1 MITIAIIIILGI
13 VGIILINLRSST
25 QVLSL
30 FGSAYNVSSTVEQK
44 SVGSGLESAYI
55 EWDDVQNAT
64 GYNVYIFNNSTGS
77 YEQLD
82 NELIRKY
89 ADGSTSYWRAD
100 AVGLSAGHYTFR
112 IIPIING
119 AEDSSKQ
126 FDSAS
131 ISVQAHDRTGFAW
144 VNGETTG
151 AYNMDGTLK
160 ENANVLYITEET
172 KNTVSL
178 EVVTSSSGKT
188 ETAQGLQNILD
199 LYKKGYDDRPLDIR
213 FIGKVTDPDTLDG
226 GDIVISGNGSDKRI
240 DCGITLE
247 GIGEDTTLYG
257 YGIRIKN
264 ATNVEIRNIA
274 VMLTDSDE
282 GDNIGLQ
289 QENDHVWVHNCD
301 FFYGEAGSD
310 SDQAKGDGALDCKK
324 STYVTFSYNHFWDSG
339 KSNLLGLSEDTT
351 EGLYI
356 TYHHNWYDH
365 SDSRHPRIRFYS
377 AHVYNNYYDGNSKY
391 GVGACLGSSVL
402 VEGNYFRNCNKP
414 MMISMQGSDTSGTF
428 SKEDGGMIKAYN
440 NYMIGQKS
448 YIPYSE
454 DNKSFDAYEVS
465 SIDEKVPE
473 SVKSLQG
480 DNTYNNFD
488 TSSIMYSYTAD
499 SPEVAREKVEAYA
512 GRLNGGDFKWEFND
526 NEDDED
532 DGLNKELKSALENYE
547 SNLLSVGG
555 NSIDDPGQ
563 TTPEP
568 TPDPEPEE
576 IAVEGVGINAQNIT
590 LEVGET
596 TTVIATVLP
605 ENATNKNVTWS
616 SSEKDIASVD
626 NGLIT
631 GKSEGTATITVET
644 QDGNY
649 QASVEVNV
657 INPTEEEVTITGIDI
672 ASMPTKTTY
681 IKGEGLD
688 LTGGI
693 ITVTYSDD
701 TFTEVDMTSDEVEV
715 TGYDSNLVGNQT
727 LTISYEEQTTTFEI
741 TVRNEITGIAVA
753 TTPNKTSYTVGEEL
767 DLTGGVITVSYE
779 DGTTADVDMLSAEV
793 QVTGY
798 NSTQIG
804 NQTIT
809 VSYAG
814 HTATFNVTVRN
825 EVREIGIASAP
836 SKISYIRGEEL
847 ELAGG
852 VITVTYVDGSTEN
865 VDMTSEEVE
874 VTGYDRTELGTQTIT
889 VSYGGHTAQFEVEV
903 RNEVTGIALKN
914 TPSKTTYVRGEELD
928 LTGGVIT
935 ISYEDGTTTE
945 IDMTSELVETTGY
958 NSSSLGSQTITVS
971 YAGYTT
977 TFDIIV
983 KNEVTGISIKDL
995 PSKMTYVKGENID
1008 LSDGVL
1014 VVTYEDGTNAEV
1026 PMTANEIEVIGFD
1039 SSSEGTQ
1046 TVTISYAGY
1055 TATFGVTVKNE
1066 ATGITIE
1073 STPSKKTYVI
1083 GEEIDLT
1090 GGVLVVSYED
1100 GTVAEIPMTSDG
1112 IEITG
1117 YDSETAGTQT
1127 VTISYAGYTA
1137 TFDVT
1142 VEENNLNDNNDV
1154 NDNNNN
1160 NTNDNN
1166 QSDNNSNNSNNSGN
1180 SSNINDTDKDN
1191 TVIQGILPQTGIGR
1205 VILIVI
1211 AVVVINMIIISI
1223 KYRKYKNIK

>member
-100 AVGLSAGHYTFR
+100 AVGLSVGHYTFR

-681 IKGEGLD
+681 IKGEVLD

-935 ISYEDGTTTE
+935 VSYEDGTTTE

-1112 IEITG
+1112 IEIIG

>member
-289 QENDHVWVHNCD
+289 QENDHVWGHNCD

-681 IKGEGLD
+681 IKGEVLD

-779 DGTTADVDMLSAEV
+779 DGTTTDVDILSAEV
-793 QVTGY
+793 TATGY

-836 SKISYIRGEEL
+836 SKTSYIRGEEL

-935 ISYEDGTTTE
+935 VSYEDGTTTE

-1112 IEITG
+1112 IEIIG

>member
-1 MITIAIIIILGI
+1 MRKRLRNRSKILIIIAILIILSI
-13 VGIILINLRSST
+13 MGIILINLRSST
-25 QVLSL
+25 QAISL
-30 FGSAYNVSSTVEQK
+30 FGSAFNVSSTVEQK
-44 SVGSGLESAYI
+44 SVGSGFESAYI
-55 EWDDVQNAT
+55 EWDTVQNAT
-64 GYNVYIFNNSTGS
+64 GYNVYIFNNSTGN

-100 AVGLSAGHYTFR
+100 AVGLSAGNYTFR

-144 VNGETTG
+144 VDGETTG

-160 ENANVLYITEET
+160 DNAVVLYITEDT

-178 EVVTSSSGKT
+178 EVVTSSNGRT

-213 FIGKVTDPDTLDG
+213 FIGKVTDPDTLEG
-226 GDIVISGNGSDKRI
+226 GDIVISGNGSSNRI

-247 GIGEDTTLYG
+247 GIGEDATLYG
-257 YGIRIKN
+257 YGIRLKN

-324 STYVTFSYNHFWDSG
+324 STYVTFSYNHFFDTG
-339 KSNLLGLSEDTT
+339 KSNLLGLSENTT

-391 GVGACLGSSVL
+391 GVGSCEGASVL
-402 VEGNYFRNCNKP
+402 VEGNYFRNCKYP
-414 MMISMQGSDTSGTF
+414 MMISMQGSDTGTF
-428 SKEDGGMIKAYN
+428 SNEDGGIIKAYN
-440 NYMIGQKS
+440 NYMVGQES

-454 DNKSFDAYEVS
+454 DNEDFDAYEVS
-465 SIDEKVPE
+465 SIDEEIPS
-473 SVKSLQG
+473 SVTTSKG
-480 DNTYNNFD
+480 GKTYNNFD
-488 TSSIMYSYTAD
+488 TSNIMYSYTAD

-512 GRLNGGDFKWEFND
+512 GRLNGGDFKWKFND
-526 NEDDED
+526 EEDDED
-532 DGLNKELKSALENYE
+532 DGVNEALKSALENYA

-576 IAVEGVGINAQNIT
+576 VPVEGVGINAQNIT

-596 TTVIATVLP
+596 ATVIATVLP
-605 ENATNKNVTWS
+605 DNATNKNVTWS
-616 SSEKDIASVD
+616 SSEEDIASVD

-688 LTGGI
+688 LTGGV

-701 TFTEVDMTSDEVEV
+701 TFTEVDMLSAEVEV
-715 TGYDSNLVGNQT
+715 TGYDSNQVGNQT
-727 LTISYEEQTTTFEI
+727 ITISYEGHTTTFEVE
-741 TVRNEITGIAVA
+741 VRNEVTGISVK
-753 TTPNKTSYTVGEEL
+753 TTPSKTSYVVEEEL

-779 DGTTADVDMLSAEV
+779 DGTTTEV
-793 QVTGY
+793 NMTSDEVTATGY
-798 NSTQIG
+798 NSNQLG

-809 VSYAG
+809 VSYEG

-836 SKISYIRGEEL
+836 TKTTYIRGEEL

-852 VITVTYVDGSTEN
+852 VISVTYVDGSTEN

-874 VTGYDRTELGTQTIT
+874 VTGYNSTQLGTQTIT
-889 VSYGGHTAQFEVEV
+889 VSYEEHTAQFEVEV

-1014 VVTYEDGTNAEV
+1014 IVTYEDGTNAEV

-1039 SSSEGTQ
+1039 SSSE
-1046 TVTISYAGY
+1046 
-1055 TATFGVTVKNE
+1055 
-1066 ATGITIE
+1066 
-1073 STPSKKTYVI
+1073 
-1083 GEEIDLT
+1083 
-1090 GGVLVVSYED
+1090 
-1100 GTVAEIPMTSDG
+1100 
-1112 IEITG
+1112 
-1117 YDSETAGTQT
+1117 GTQT

-1191 TVIQGILPQTGIGR
+1191 TVIQGILPQTGIGS